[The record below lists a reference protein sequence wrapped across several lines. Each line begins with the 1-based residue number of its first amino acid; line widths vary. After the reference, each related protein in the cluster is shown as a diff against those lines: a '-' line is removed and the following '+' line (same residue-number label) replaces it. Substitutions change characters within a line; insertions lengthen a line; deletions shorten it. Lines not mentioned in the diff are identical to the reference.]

1 LLLTGYEQVRS
12 VAAAIAGDTEAA
24 DNVQLV
30 LPETGVCSVPVTAVD
45 AGPAGCCGGRAAS
58 QGDTGC
64 RVDVLATV
72 SNKAD
77 CGCGEA
83 A

>member
-45 AGPAGCCGGRAAS
+45 AGRAACCGSPAAS
-58 QGDTGC
+58 QADADP
-64 RVDVLATV
+64 RIEMLATA
-72 SNKAD
+72 SYKAG